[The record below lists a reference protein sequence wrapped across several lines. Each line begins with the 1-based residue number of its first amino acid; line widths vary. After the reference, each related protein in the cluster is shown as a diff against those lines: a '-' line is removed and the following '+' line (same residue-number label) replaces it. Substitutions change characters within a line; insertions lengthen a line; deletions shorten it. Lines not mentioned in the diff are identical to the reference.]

1 MLSHQKDE
9 SLKTAEITPGVPT
22 EIHGNRSLNPK
33 GVRVITRRLANVGI
47 PSRMTNCVVMTQ
59 AQPNEG
65 MPVST
70 AIVPRI
76 TANHIRL
83 PQLLRQVSE

>member
-47 PSRMTNCVVMTQ
+47 PSRMTQ

-65 MPVST
+65 MPAST

-83 PQLLRQVSE
+83 PQLLLQVSEW